1 MRSKEERDEVFN
13 HLRPYLED
21 EETVE
26 DLIDICRICECHKYS
41 NTRENPNN
49 YKYCRECPIM
59 ELWLSNEY
67 GEWCDIKN

>member
-1 MRSKEERDEVFN
+1 MRNKEERDEVFN
-13 HLRPYLED
+13 HLRPYLGD

-49 YKYCRECPIM
+49 YK
-59 ELWLSNEY
+59 
-67 GEWCDIKN
+67 